1 LFCLEPNLLAHGHLA
16 TLDVPLTCAWWAS
29 LWFLRAWMLGS
40 TRAGIGFCLTTAAA
54 VLIKF
59 TGLLLLPVGLLV
71 GMVAA
76 RDAAQRGRLVVLLVA
91 CVGVTWCAA
100 VVLYGTGSWS
110 WGMPSG
116 FIEALAGKWHHR
128 QEGHFSYLAG
138 RRSLS
143 GFPEYN
149 LVALAVKTPLPL
161 LILAG
166 VGCISVWRRWTAVDR
181 AVLVLPPVVLLL
193 VFSWGGVNIGVR
205 HVLPVL
211 PALLLCAAAAVWAAW
226 KANRTRRLL
235 TAGLLLV
242 WMGSVLP
249 VMPQWLSYFNLAAG
263 GPAHGD
269 RWLLDSNLDWGQDDT
284 RLQEFLQDEARRGH
298 HWIVHPDADVPCT
311 GNLLVNVNELHA
323 LLRPTDAHY
332 AWLRRHEPQGRVGG
346 SWRTWR
352 LTEDSFRRAVE
363 QHPQDEAR
371 LVDYARVLDRAGQ
384 HRQAQALLAARR
396 STLAGDGIAV
406 AVDLALDTEDLDA
419 ARRWLDRVPAARR
432 RDAAWLF
439 LQQRLSLQVQR
450 QRAVTA
456 QDSARVAKEC
466 GMLWAQAG
474 EQQRALPLLQRAAR
488 LLPDDPEAQNAWMVV
503 LARAGRYAEAAAVA
517 RTASMA
523 SVLREEG
530 RLLERLART
539 DQQLDRVLSEGGRLD
554 AGDLR
559 DLALAEF
566 EQQRADRAAAAL
578 TQLLRQDPNDR
589 DALHRLGEIQVR
601 SKLRILSERLT
612 PRSLKARDAAAST
625 GRRGS

>member
-1 LFCLEPNLLAHGHLA
+1 
-16 TLDVPLTCAWWAS
+16 
-29 LWFLRAWMLGS
+29 MLGS
-40 TRAGIGFCLTTAAA
+40 TRAGIGFCLTTSAA

-76 RDAAQRGRLVVLLVA
+76 RDAAQRGRLVFLLVA
-91 CVGVTWCAA
+91 CVGVTWCA
-100 VVLYGTGSWS
+100 VVLLYGTGSWS

-116 FIEALAGKWHHR
+116 FTEAVVGKWHHR

-138 RRSLS
+138 RRSLT

-161 LILAG
+161 LILAA
-166 VGCISVWRRWTAVDR
+166 VGCVTAWRRWMVVER
-181 AVLVLPPVVLLL
+181 AVLLLPPVVLLL

-211 PALLLCAAAAVWAAW
+211 PALLLCATAAVWAAC

-235 TAGLLLV
+235 TVGLLLV

-263 GPAHGD
+263 GAAHGD

-284 RLQEFLQDEARRGH
+284 RLQEFLQDEAQRGH
-298 HWIVHPDADVPCT
+298 RWIVHPDADVPCT

-352 LTEDSFRRAVE
+352 LSEDSFRRAVE

-371 LVDYARVLDRAGQ
+371 LLDYARVLDQAGQ

-396 STLAGDGIAV
+396 SMLTGDGVAV
-406 AVDLALDTEDLDA
+406 AVDLALEAEDLDA
-419 ARRWLDRVPAARR
+419 ARRWLDHVPAARQ

-439 LQQRLSLQVQR
+439 LQQRLVLQEQR

-456 QDSARVAKEC
+456 RDSARVAKEL

-488 LLPDDPEAQNAWMVV
+488 LLPDDPETQNAWMVV
-503 LARAGRYAEAAAVA
+503 LARDGRYAEAAEVA
-517 RTASMA
+517 RAASMA

-530 RLLERLART
+530 RLLSRLART
-539 DQQLDRVLSEGGRLD
+539 DQQLDHVLSEGGYLD
-554 AGDLR
+554 ADDLR

-566 EQQRADRAAAAL
+566 EQKRADRAAAAL
-578 TQLLRQDPNDR
+578 TQLLRQDPNNR

-612 PRSLKARDAAAST
+612 PRSLEAHEASAST